1 MCQFCE
7 TEYESYYVPARTAY
21 ADDNLCEKI
30 RDDNCTD
37 CLGCVEDNYHFTL
50 YSHHY
55 RTDSFSIALG
65 LVRKINDIIIAPTS
79 ETLSI
84 NYCPWCGRKLH
95 NKDDVEFNK
104 CCVQRLK
111 HIER

>member
-1 MCQFCE
+1 MTLFE
-7 TEYESYYVPARTAY
+7 SIKTMTVEELARKIAAIATE
-21 ADDNLCEKI
+21 
-30 RDDNCTD
+30 CTD